1 MLKSAVWIMAFSRNL
16 DLRFDVKAHQY
27 DSTECFLQKTLAEW
41 ELWTLISANIDFKE
55 GGISPWQDGKDTS
68 GMLELVHTLQDSGT
82 QSGKA
87 RCLWRLWIECQREEY
102 KPLLAH
108 I

>member
-16 DLRFDVKAHQY
+16 DLGFDVKAHQY

-55 GGISPWQDGKDTS
+55 GGISPWQDGRDTS
-68 GMLELVHTLQDSGT
+68 GMLELVGGPVTIKSGLPASPSRT
-82 QSGKA
+82 VEHKVGK
-87 RCLWRLWIECQREEY
+87 
-102 KPLLAH
+102 
-108 I
+108 